1 MGAKVKKATIL
12 CVGKI
17 KEKYLADGIAEYAKR
32 LSRYCGFSVV
42 EIPDETGD
50 AEVKKESDALL
61 ARLRGYVI
69 LLDLGGKELSSPD
82 FAEAVDRAYLTSPE
96 ITFVIGGSKGV
107 DERVRAKANLCVSFG
122 KVTYPH
128 QLMRLILAEQI
139 YRAFNILAGTPYHK

>member
-1 MGAKVKKATIL
+1 MKKTTIL

-17 KEKYLADGIAEYAKR
+17 KEKYLTDGIAEYAKR
-32 LSRYCGFSVV
+32 LSRYCEFSVV
-42 EIPDETGD
+42 EIPDEAGD

-61 ARLRGYVI
+61 TRLRGYVI
-69 LLDLGGKELSSPD
+69 LLDLGGKELSSPEL
-82 FAEAVDRAYLTSPE
+82 AEAVDRAYLTSPE

-107 DERVRAKANLCVSFG
+107 DERVRAKANLRVSFG

-139 YRAFNILAGTPYHK
+139 YRAFNILSGTPYHK